1 MSGFE
6 RIGGFS
12 DEGGNVP
19 DYGFVPYKS
28 PPPPKQKKKKKDF
41 AKRKRHN
48 LPARNAY
55 SAEHAPRYNFKG
67 SHHKRPYRK
76 RRISEIQ
83 RDSKY
88 QRKLAARRGHYGK
101 RVRKLL
107 YASGKLPRSAGM
119 VGAHYRKMGS
129 KNVLIR
135 AHGRH
140 PRNYAKKKAKRLA
153 LRDPRR
159 KSI

>member
-12 DEGGNVP
+12 DEGGQRP
-19 DYGFVPYKS
+19 DYGFVPYK
-28 PPPPKQKKKKKDF
+28 KKKRDF
-41 AKRKRHN
+41 AKRKKHN
-48 LPARNAY
+48 LPARKAY

-107 YASGKLPRSAGM
+107 YASGKVPGSAGM
-119 VGAHYRKMGS
+119 VGSHKRKMNINGQV
-129 KNVLIR
+129 KIVHIR
-135 AHGRH
+135 GHGRH
-140 PRNYAKKKAKRLA
+140 PRNYAKKKASRLA
-153 LRDPRR
+153 KRDPRR
-159 KSI
+159 YSI